1 MSLLARAAPHA
12 LILSMAAFVVI
23 LAVLEPAFLSGSNL
37 IGILRSVSLIGI
49 MALGMTFV
57 IMTGGIDLSVG
68 PVSAIAG
75 LVAYFTL
82 LAGHGVIVAL
92 LARALACSS
101 ALPMAF
107 LSQALACR
115 RSS

>member
-75 LVAYFTL
+75 LVAYFTTHC
-82 LAGHGVIVAL
+82 AVVHRCPGPRGGRVAP
-92 LARALACSS
+92 APVHRQRQ
-101 ALPMAF
+101 LPE
-107 LSQALACR
+107 
-115 RSS
+115 